1 MVIRMTRK
9 QNQEKRELKN
19 AAENLLVDY
28 ELRNRS
34 KDNLDKASYNIQKM
48 EENVDQQIKMK
59 KDLLNNL
66 KEKRTSNN
74 KSSSIKSDYIN
85 KDLRDKL
92 KNAQSYTSKNMDL
105 IEINN
110 INTIDIDRDD
120 FDSVE
125 YNKEF
130 AEKENINLD
139 SPFLNLYS
147 KNEQVKVAEQ
157 MIQKFDLL
165 KLDSDDYLFATSAG
179 LIAGFVDT
187 IFVGTI
193 GKGKDAKGLQK
204 MVDKGTEELVKKY
217 ALHEK
222 IAKLNKQ
229 KKKANSQDAIN
240 KINSKI
246 KNLKENKANIDI
258 KSSIRYL
265 EKNHSVGYD
274 TADSINIVGMVG
286 KMSPDNHHLLSI
298 AHEPSLL
305 GLIVGIRDQLTD
317 TSTFMTKEGKI
328 INIASQN
335 KNKEL
340 TGNIFEQI
348 IQATDNWFGHIMSD
362 ISGSSGSKGRG
373 SGLPV
378 PGWSSLQK
386 LQFGNIKLKTNKK
399 DTYTFAEVSEWMFKN
414 GYDVR
419 AFTAELIPVLIYE
432 TLIRLYW
439 IYKQHLYYGKSLKD
453 SFPIANNRE
462 LARLLLI
469 GGSTFSSIDVTHGL
483 IKSGKKGGV
492 QPQGIATFI
501 MTVNKPGLIDLG
513 FRSYQNVRLELEHRK
528 TVERIL
534 DEDIVLEYNR
544 IMSSEKIFE

>member
-1 MVIRMTRK
+1 
-9 QNQEKRELKN
+9 
-19 AAENLLVDY
+19 
-28 ELRNRS
+28 ELRNKLRS
-34 KDNLDKASYNIQKM
+34 G
-48 EENVDQQIKMK
+48 
-59 KDLLNNL
+59 
-66 KEKRTSNN
+66 
-74 KSSSIKSDYIN
+74 
-85 KDLRDKL
+85 
-92 KNAQSYTSKNMDL
+92 QSYTAKELEL
-105 IEINN
+105 ITVNQ

-120 FDSVE
+120 FDSDE

-305 GLIVGIRDQLTD
+305 GLIVGIRDQLTG

-399 DTYTFAEVSEWMFKN
+399 DTYTFAQVSEWMFKN

-439 IYKQHLYYGKSLKD
+439 
-453 SFPIANNRE
+453 
-462 LARLLLI
+462 
-469 GGSTFSSIDVTHGL
+469 
-483 IKSGKKGGV
+483 
-492 QPQGIATFI
+492 
-501 MTVNKPGLIDLG
+501 
-513 FRSYQNVRLELEHRK
+513 
-528 TVERIL
+528 
-534 DEDIVLEYNR
+534 
-544 IMSSEKIFE
+544 

>member
-9 QNQEKRELKN
+9 QNQEKRELN
-19 AAENLLVDY
+19 SAAEKLLVDY
-28 ELRNRS
+28 ELRNRA
-34 KDNLDKASYNIQKM
+34 KDNLDKVSHNIQKM
-48 EENVDQQIKMK
+48 DEIVDQQIEMK
-59 KDLLNNL
+59 KDLLNSL
-66 KEKRTSNN
+66 KARRNSIHEDSKIKKDFIDNELRN
-74 KSSSIKSDYIN
+74 K
-85 KDLRDKL
+85 LRSG
-92 KNAQSYTSKNMDL
+92 QSYTAKELEL
-105 IEINN
+105 INVN
-110 INTIDIDRDD
+110 QINTIDIDRDD
-120 FDSVE
+120 FNSDK

-130 AEKENINLD
+130 AKKENINID

-193 GKGKDAKGLQK
+193 GKGKDASRLQN
-204 MVDKGTEELVKKY
+204 MVDKGTEKLVKKY
-217 ALHEK
+217 ALHQK
-222 IAKLNKQ
+222 IAELNNQ
-229 KKKANSQDAIN
+229 KKNAKSQKGIN
-240 KINSKI
+240 EIERKI
-246 KNLKENKANIDI
+246 KELQNGRQNFDI

-265 EKNHSVGYD
+265 EKKHKVGYD
-274 TADSINIVGMVG
+274 AATSKHIKG
-286 KMSPDNHHLLSI
+286 MSPDNHHLLSL

-305 GLIVGIRDQLTD
+305 GLIIGIYNQLTG
-317 TSTFMTKEGKI
+317 TATYMSKEGKI
-328 INIASQN
+328 INTVAENANI
-335 KNKEL
+335 EL
-340 TGNIFEQI
+340 TGSMPNQI
-348 IQATDNWFGHIMSD
+348 IQAINNWFGHIMSD
-362 ISGSSGSKGRG
+362 LSGSSTSKGRG

-386 LQFGNIKLKTNKK
+386 LQFGNIKLKTNKP
-399 DTYTFAEVSEWMFKN
+399 DTYTIAEVSEWMFKN

-469 GGSTFSSIDVTHGL
+469 GASTFSTIDVTHGV
-483 IKSGKKGGV
+483 IKSGTKGGV
-492 QPQGIATFI
+492 QPLGIATFI

-513 FRSYQNVRLELEHRK
+513 FRSYQNIRFELEHK
-528 TVERIL
+528 KHVDHIISK
-534 DEDIVLEYNR
+534 DIKIEYNR
-544 IMSSEKIFE
+544 VMYSENIFE

>member
-1 MVIRMTRK
+1 MTRK

-19 AAENLLVDY
+19 AAEKLLVDY
-28 ELRNRS
+28 ELRNRAS
-34 KDNLDKASYNIQKM
+34 DNLDKASYNIQKM
-48 EENVDQQIKMK
+48 EDNVDQQIKIK

-66 KEKRTSNN
+66 KERRTSNN
-74 KSSSIKSDYIN
+74 NFSSIQSDFIN
-85 KDLRDKL
+85 KDLRNKL
-92 KNAQSYTSKNMDL
+92 RDAQSYTSKNLDL

-193 GKGKDAKGLQK
+193 GKGKDASRLQN
-204 MVDKGTEELVKKY
+204 MVDKGTEKLVKKY

-222 IAKLNKQ
+222 IAELNKQ
-229 KKKANSQDAIN
+229 KNNANSQQAIDD
-240 KINSKI
+240 INSKI
-246 KNLKENKANIDI
+246 KNLKENKANIDL
-258 KSSIRYL
+258 KSSIKQL
-265 EKNHSVGYD
+265 ENNHRVGYD
-274 TADSINIVGMVG
+274 ASKSTNIEGMTG
-286 KMSPDNHHLLSI
+286 MSPDNHHLLSI

-305 GLIVGIRDQLTD
+305 GLIVGIKDQLTS
-317 TSTFMTKEGKI
+317 TSTFMTKEGKV
-328 INIASQN
+328 INVVSQN

-386 LQFGNIKLKTNKK
+386 LQFGNVKLKTNKT
-399 DTYTFAEVSEWMFKN
+399 DTYTFAQVSEWMFKN

-439 IYKQHLYYGKSLKD
+439 IYKQLLYYGRSLKD

-528 TVERIL
+528 TVERIF

-544 IMSSEKIFE
+544 IMSSDKIFE

>member
-1 MVIRMTRK
+1 MTRK

-19 AAENLLVDY
+19 AAEKLLVDY
-28 ELRNRS
+28 ELRNRAS
-34 KDNLDKASYNIQKM
+34 DNLEKVSYNIQKM
-48 EENVDQQIKMK
+48 EDNVDQQIKIK

-66 KEKRTSNN
+66 KERRTSNN
-74 KSSSIKSDYIN
+74 NFSSIQSDFIN
-85 KDLRDKL
+85 KDLRNKL
-92 KNAQSYTSKNMDL
+92 RDAQSYTSKNLDL

-193 GKGKDAKGLQK
+193 GKGKDASRLQN
-204 MVDKGTEELVKKY
+204 MVDKGTEKLVKKY

-229 KKKANSQDAIN
+229 KKNANSQNAIDE
-240 KINSKI
+240 INSGI
-246 KNLKENKANIDI
+246 KKLKEENISL
-258 KSSIRYL
+258 KSSISYL
-265 EKNHSVGYD
+265 EKQHPVGYD
-274 TADSINIVGMVG
+274 TQHSKHIVEMTGM
-286 KMSPDNHHLLSI
+286 SADNHHLLSI

-305 GLIVGIRDQLTD
+305 GLIVGIRDQLTG

-362 ISGSSGSKGRG
+362 ISGSKDSKGRG

-386 LQFGNIKLKTNKK
+386 LQFGNVKLKTNKPN
-399 DTYTFAEVSEWMFKN
+399 TYTFAQVSEWMFKN

>member
-1 MVIRMTRK
+1 MTRK

-165 KLDSDDYLFATSAG
+165 KLDSNDYLFATSAG

-298 AHEPSLL
+298 AHEPS
-305 GLIVGIRDQLTD
+305 
-317 TSTFMTKEGKI
+317 
-328 INIASQN
+328 
-335 KNKEL
+335 
-340 TGNIFEQI
+340 
-348 IQATDNWFGHIMSD
+348 
-362 ISGSSGSKGRG
+362 
-373 SGLPV
+373 
-378 PGWSSLQK
+378 
-386 LQFGNIKLKTNKK
+386 
-399 DTYTFAEVSEWMFKN
+399 
-414 GYDVR
+414 
-419 AFTAELIPVLIYE
+419 
-432 TLIRLYW
+432 
-439 IYKQHLYYGKSLKD
+439 
-453 SFPIANNRE
+453 
-462 LARLLLI
+462 
-469 GGSTFSSIDVTHGL
+469 
-483 IKSGKKGGV
+483 
-492 QPQGIATFI
+492 
-501 MTVNKPGLIDLG
+501 
-513 FRSYQNVRLELEHRK
+513 
-528 TVERIL
+528 
-534 DEDIVLEYNR
+534 
-544 IMSSEKIFE
+544 

>member
-1 MVIRMTRK
+1 MNRK
-9 QNQEKRELKN
+9 KSQEKRELKN
-19 AAENLLVDY
+19 AAEKLLVDY
-28 ELRNRS
+28 EIRNRA
-34 KDNLDKASYNIQKM
+34 KDNLDKVSHNIQKM
-48 EENVDQQIKMK
+48 DDNIDQQIEVK
-59 KDLLNNL
+59 KDLLNSL
-66 KEKRTSNN
+66 KARR
-74 KSSSIKSDYIN
+74 SSIHEDSKIKKDFLDNELRN
-85 KDLRDKL
+85 KLRSG
-92 KNAQSYTSKNMDL
+92 QSYTAKELEL
-105 IEINN
+105 ITVNQ

-130 AEKENINLD
+130 AKKENINID

-165 KLDSDDYLFATSAG
+165 NLDSDDYLFATSAG

-204 MVDKGTEELVKKY
+204 MVDKGTEKLVKKY
-217 ALHEK
+217 ALHQK
-222 IAKLNKQ
+222 IAELNNQ
-229 KKKANSQDAIN
+229 KKNAKSQKGIN
-240 KINSKI
+240 EIERTI
-246 KNLKENKANIDI
+246 KELQNGRQNFDI

-265 EKNHSVGYD
+265 EKKHKVGYD
-274 TADSINIVGMVG
+274 AATSKHIKG
-286 KMSPDNHHLLSI
+286 MSPDNHHLLSI

-305 GLIVGIRDQLTD
+305 GLIIGIYNQLTG
-317 TSTFMTKEGKI
+317 TATYMSKEGKI
-328 INIASQN
+328 INTVAENANI
-335 KNKEL
+335 EL
-340 TGNIFEQI
+340 TGSMPNQI
-348 IQATDNWFGHIMSD
+348 IQAINNWFGHIMSD
-362 ISGSSGSKGRG
+362 LSGSSTSKGRG

-386 LQFGNIKLKTNKK
+386 LQFGNVKLKTNKP
-399 DTYTFAEVSEWMFKN
+399 DTYTFAQVSEWMFKN

-453 SFPIANNRE
+453 SFPIANSRE

-469 GGSTFSSIDVTHGL
+469 GASTFSTIDVTHGV
-483 IKSGKKGGV
+483 IKSGEKGGV
-492 QPQGIATFI
+492 QPIGIATFI

-513 FRSYQNVRLELEHRK
+513 FRSYQNIRFELEHK
-528 TVERIL
+528 KHVDYIISK
-534 DEDIVLEYNR
+534 DIKIEYNR
-544 IMSSEKIFE
+544 VMTTENIFE

>member
-1 MVIRMTRK
+1 MVIRMNRK
-9 QNQEKRELKN
+9 KSQEKRELKN
-19 AAENLLVDY
+19 AAEKLLVDY
-28 ELRNRS
+28 EIRNRA
-34 KDNLDKASYNIQKM
+34 KDNLDKVSHNIQKM
-48 EENVDQQIKMK
+48 DDNIDQQIEVK
-59 KDLLNNL
+59 KDLLNSL
-66 KEKRTSNN
+66 KARRNSIHEDSKIKKDFLDNELRN
-74 KSSSIKSDYIN
+74 K
-85 KDLRDKL
+85 LRSG
-92 KNAQSYTSKNMDL
+92 QSYTAKELEL
-105 IEINN
+105 ITVNQ

-130 AEKENINLD
+130 AKKENINID

-165 KLDSDDYLFATSAG
+165 NLDSDDYLFATSAG

-204 MVDKGTEELVKKY
+204 MVDKGTEKLVKKY
-217 ALHEK
+217 ALHQK
-222 IAKLNKQ
+222 IAELNNQ
-229 KKKANSQDAIN
+229 KKNAKSQKGIN
-240 KINSKI
+240 EIERTI
-246 KNLKENKANIDI
+246 KELQNGRQNFDI

-265 EKNHSVGYD
+265 EKKHKVGYD
-274 TADSINIVGMVG
+274 AATSKHIKG
-286 KMSPDNHHLLSI
+286 MSPDNHHLLSI

-305 GLIVGIRDQLTD
+305 GLIIGIYNQLTG
-317 TSTFMTKEGKI
+317 TATYMSKEGKI
-328 INIASQN
+328 INTVAENANI
-335 KNKEL
+335 EL
-340 TGNIFEQI
+340 TGSMPNQI
-348 IQATDNWFGHIMSD
+348 IQAINNWFGHIMSD
-362 ISGSSGSKGRG
+362 LSGSSTSKGRG

-386 LQFGNIKLKTNKK
+386 LQFGNVKLKTNKP
-399 DTYTFAEVSEWMFKN
+399 DTYTFAQVSEWMFKN

-453 SFPIANNRE
+453 SFPIANSRE

-469 GGSTFSSIDVTHGL
+469 GASTFSTIDVTHGV
-483 IKSGKKGGV
+483 IKSGEKGGV
-492 QPQGIATFI
+492 QPIGIATFI

-513 FRSYQNVRLELEHRK
+513 FRSYQNIRFELEHK
-528 TVERIL
+528 KHVDYIISK
-534 DEDIVLEYNR
+534 DIKIEYNR
-544 IMSSEKIFE
+544 VMTTENIFE

>member
-9 QNQEKRELKN
+9 QNQEKRELN
-19 AAENLLVDY
+19 SAAEKLLVDY
-28 ELRNRS
+28 ELRNRA
-34 KDNLDKASYNIQKM
+34 KDNLDKVSHNIQKM
-48 EENVDQQIKMK
+48 DEIVDQQIEMK
-59 KDLLNNL
+59 KDLLNSL
-66 KEKRTSNN
+66 KARRNSIHEDSKIKKDFIDNELRN
-74 KSSSIKSDYIN
+74 K
-85 KDLRDKL
+85 LRSG
-92 KNAQSYTSKNMDL
+92 QSYTAKELEL
-105 IEINN
+105 INVN
-110 INTIDIDRDD
+110 QINTIDIDRDD
-120 FDSVE
+120 FNSDK

-130 AEKENINLD
+130 AKKENINID

-187 IFVGTI
+187 IFVDTI
-193 GKGKDAKGLQK
+193 GKGKDASRLQN
-204 MVDKGTEELVKKY
+204 MVDKGTEKLVKKY
-217 ALHEK
+217 ALHQK
-222 IAKLNKQ
+222 IAELNNQ
-229 KKKANSQDAIN
+229 KKNAKSQKGIN
-240 KINSKI
+240 EIERKI
-246 KNLKENKANIDI
+246 KELQNGRQNFDI

-265 EKNHSVGYD
+265 EKKHKVGYD
-274 TADSINIVGMVG
+274 AATSKHIKG
-286 KMSPDNHHLLSI
+286 MSPDNHHLLSL

-305 GLIVGIRDQLTD
+305 GLIIGIYNQLTG
-317 TSTFMTKEGKI
+317 TATYMSKEGKI
-328 INIASQN
+328 INTVAENANI
-335 KNKEL
+335 EL
-340 TGNIFEQI
+340 TGSMPNQI
-348 IQATDNWFGHIMSD
+348 IQAINNWFGHIMSD
-362 ISGSSGSKGRG
+362 LSGSSTSKGRG

-386 LQFGNIKLKTNKK
+386 LQFGNIKLKTNKP

-469 GGSTFSSIDVTHGL
+469 GASTFSTIDVTHGV
-483 IKSGKKGGV
+483 IKSGTKGGV
-492 QPQGIATFI
+492 QPLGIATFI
-501 MTVNKPGLIDLG
+501 MTVNKLGLIDLG
-513 FRSYQNVRLELEHRK
+513 FRSYQNIRFELEHK
-528 TVERIL
+528 KHVDHIISK
-534 DEDIVLEYNR
+534 DIKIEYNR
-544 IMSSEKIFE
+544 VMYSENIFE

>member
-1 MVIRMTRK
+1 MNRK
-9 QNQEKRELKN
+9 GDQEKRVLN
-19 AAENLLVDY
+19 SAAEKLLVDY
-28 ELRNRS
+28 ELRNRA
-34 KDNLDKASYNIQKM
+34 KDNLDKVSHNIQKM
-48 EENVDQQIKMK
+48 DDNIDQQIEVK
-59 KDLLNNL
+59 KDLLNSL
-66 KEKRTSNN
+66 KARR
-74 KSSSIKSDYIN
+74 SSIHEDSKIKKDFLDNELRN
-85 KDLRDKL
+85 KLRSG
-92 KNAQSYTSKNMDL
+92 QSYTAKELEL
-105 IEINN
+105 ITVNQ

-120 FDSVE
+120 FDSDE

-305 GLIVGIRDQLTD
+305 GLIVGIRDQLTG

-399 DTYTFAEVSEWMFKN
+399 DTYTFAQVSEWMFKN

-462 LARLLLI
+462 LVRLLLI
-469 GGSTFSSIDVTHGL
+469 GASTFSTIDVTHGV
-483 IKSGKKGGV
+483 IKSGTKGGV
-492 QPQGIATFI
+492 QPLGIATFI

-513 FRSYQNVRLELEHRK
+513 FRSYQNIRFELEHKKHVDHIISKDIK
-528 TVERIL
+528 T
-534 DEDIVLEYNR
+534 EYNR
-544 IMSSEKIFE
+544 VMYSENIFE

>member
-1 MVIRMTRK
+1 MVIRMNRK
-9 QNQEKRELKN
+9 KSQEKRELKN
-19 AAENLLVDY
+19 AAEKLLVDY
-28 ELRNRS
+28 EIRNRA
-34 KDNLDKASYNIQKM
+34 KDNLDKVSHNIQKM
-48 EENVDQQIKMK
+48 DDNIDQQIEVK
-59 KDLLNNL
+59 KDLLNSL
-66 KEKRTSNN
+66 KARR
-74 KSSSIKSDYIN
+74 SSIHEDSKIKKDFLDNELRN
-85 KDLRDKL
+85 KLRSG
-92 KNAQSYTSKNMDL
+92 QSYTAKELEL
-105 IEINN
+105 ITVNQ

-130 AEKENINLD
+130 AKKENINID

-165 KLDSDDYLFATSAG
+165 NLDSDDYLFATSAG

-204 MVDKGTEELVKKY
+204 MVDKGTEKLVKKY
-217 ALHEK
+217 ALHQK
-222 IAKLNKQ
+222 IAELNNQ
-229 KKKANSQDAIN
+229 KKNAKSQKGIN
-240 KINSKI
+240 EIERTI
-246 KNLKENKANIDI
+246 KELQNGRQNFDI

-265 EKNHSVGYD
+265 EKKHKVGYD
-274 TADSINIVGMVG
+274 AATSKHIKG
-286 KMSPDNHHLLSI
+286 MSPDNHHLLSI

-305 GLIVGIRDQLTD
+305 GLIIGIYNQLTG
-317 TSTFMTKEGKI
+317 TATYMSKEGKI
-328 INIASQN
+328 INTVAENANI
-335 KNKEL
+335 EL
-340 TGNIFEQI
+340 TGSMPNQI
-348 IQATDNWFGHIMSD
+348 IQAINNWFGHIMSD
-362 ISGSSGSKGRG
+362 LSGSSTSKGRG

-386 LQFGNIKLKTNKK
+386 LQFGNVKLKTNKP
-399 DTYTFAEVSEWMFKN
+399 DTYTFAQVSEWMFKN

-453 SFPIANNRE
+453 SFPIANSRE

-469 GGSTFSSIDVTHGL
+469 GASTFSTIDVTHGV
-483 IKSGKKGGV
+483 IKSGEKGGV
-492 QPQGIATFI
+492 QPIGIATFI

-513 FRSYQNVRLELEHRK
+513 FRSYQNIRFELEHK
-528 TVERIL
+528 KHVDYIISK
-534 DEDIVLEYNR
+534 DIKIEYNR
-544 IMSSEKIFE
+544 VMTTENIFE

>member
-1 MVIRMTRK
+1 MTRK

-19 AAENLLVDY
+19 AAEKLLVDY
-28 ELRNRS
+28 ELRNRAS
-34 KDNLDKASYNIQKM
+34 DNLDKASYNIQKM
-48 EENVDQQIKMK
+48 ENNVDQQIKIK

-66 KEKRTSNN
+66 KERRTSNN
-74 KSSSIKSDYIN
+74 NFSSIQSDFIN
-85 KDLRDKL
+85 KDLRNKL
-92 KNAQSYTSKNMDL
+92 RDAQSYTSKNLDL

-165 KLDSDDYLFATSAG
+165 KLDSDDYLFAASAG

-204 MVDKGTEELVKKY
+204 AVDKGTEKLVKKY

-229 KKKANSQDAIN
+229 KKNANSKDAI
-240 KINSKI
+240 KEINSEI
-246 KNLKENKANIDI
+246 KKLKEKEISL
-258 KSSIRYL
+258 KSSISYL
-265 EKNHSVGYD
+265 EKQHPVGYD
-274 TADSINIVGMVG
+274 SSHSKYIEEMTGM
-286 KMSPDNHHLLSI
+286 SADNHHLLSI

-328 INIASQN
+328 INIVSQN

-362 ISGSSGSKGRG
+362 ISGSKGSKGRG

-386 LQFGNIKLKTNKK
+386 LQFGNVKLKTNKP
-399 DTYTFAEVSEWMFKN
+399 DTYTFAQVSEWMFKN

-439 IYKQHLYYGKSLKD
+439 IYKQHLYFGKSIKD

-469 GGSTFSSIDVTHGL
+469 GGSTFSSIDVTHGV

-544 IMSSEKIFE
+544 IMSSDKIFE